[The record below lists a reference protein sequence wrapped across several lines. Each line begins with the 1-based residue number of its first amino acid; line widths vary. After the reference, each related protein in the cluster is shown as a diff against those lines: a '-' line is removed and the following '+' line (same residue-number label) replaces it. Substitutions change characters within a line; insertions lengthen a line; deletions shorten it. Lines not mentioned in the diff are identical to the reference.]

1 MSENPYASYPAERRR
16 MEAPGP
22 EEFEGRQRVSVLAV
36 LSLVFV
42 APCCVPLAP
51 MLGAAMGMAALVGI
65 SAARGRLAGRTAA
78 IIGVVLGV
86 ILTAG
91 QVAIGVGVYSA
102 FKAYQ
107 QYGVERAQDFSRAL
121 EAPGAPGVRG
131 LLSQTAPVTDEE
143 IARLGG
149 VVRSEL
155 GTLVGVTRNPFEMAE
170 TFSNNPV
177 FAQGGNSVTDL
188 PQNAVPVSVE
198 YSKGT
203 AIFFVFFDG
212 NPMDTGKAQPVDVM
226 LILPDGRAMPLRGD
240 GPASKLL
247 RRWGLKEHPA
257 ASMPLGSP
265 ASPPAMPSAP
275 AQPEAPAPTG

>member
-36 LSLVFV
+36 FSLVCV
-42 APCCVPLAP
+42 VPCCVPAAP
-51 MLGAAMGMAALVGI
+51 MLGAALGMAALVGI
-65 SAARGRLAGRTAA
+65 SSARGRLAGRTAA
-78 IIGVVLGV
+78 IIGVVLGI

-91 QVAIGVGVYSA
+91 QMAIGVGVYSA
-102 FKAYQ
+102 FDAYRQ
-107 QYGVERAQDFSRAL
+107 HVVERAQDFSKAL
-121 EAPGAPGVRG
+121 ETPGAQGVRG

-143 IARLGG
+143 IARFGG

-155 GTLVGVTRNPFEMAE
+155 GTLVGVTRNLFEMAE

-177 FAQGGNSVTDL
+177 FAQGGNSITDL

-198 YSKGT
+198 YSRGT
-203 AIFFVFFDG
+203 AIFLVFFDG

-226 LILPDGRAMPLRGD
+226 VILPDGRALPLRGD
-240 GPASKLL
+240 GPGSKIM

-257 ASMPLGSP
+257 ASLP
-265 ASPPAMPSAP
+265 AKGTGMPSSAE
-275 AQPEAPAPTG
+275 QPEAPAPPG